1 MKKINV
7 ILASFTLLFFTSLNA
22 ETKYGF
28 SIIGGQT
35 DISGTET
42 EGTAADTSTRTKSIT
57 EQFLGGDLF
66 MESVNDS
73 GFTYGVS
80 WVPLNVELGEGSRSD
95 SNSEGDTGTRTAKA
109 ELSNLLT
116 AYTNIPM
123 GSGGWYTVL
132 GVHYTT
138 VKTDETLNESS
149 YDDETIF
156 GGQIGIGL
164 RSDDIK
170 YELAYSDFEDINIT
184 ATGGGTNSVSADA
197 DALTFKISIGF

>member
-170 YELAYSDFEDINIT
+170 YEDY
-184 ATGGGTNSVSADA
+184 
-197 DALTFKISIGF
+197 

>member
-1 MKKINV
+1 MKKLNV
-7 ILASFTLLFFTSLNA
+7 ILVSFTLLFFTSLNA

-66 MESVNDS
+66 YENVNDN
-73 GFTYGVS
+73 GFAYGVS
-80 WVPLNVELGEGSRSD
+80 WVPLNIEVGEGSRSD

-132 GVHYTT
+132 GIHYTT

-149 YDDETIF
+149 YDNESIF

-184 ATGGGTNSVSADA
+184 ATGGGTNSVSANA